1 MPFGTRPKLKG
12 SKTVRQMY
20 HFLAFFTICIW
31 GTTFVS
37 TKLLLQAGLSPTSI
51 FVWRFAMAYVGMLAL
66 SHRRL
71 FCRSWRDEAIMM
83 VAGLTG
89 GYLYFITENTALKC
103 APAGII
109 SLIVCLAPL
118 FTALGALFTANKS
131 GLTRRL
137 WWGMAIAL
145 GGVALVVGRG
155 EGPGAN
161 NMLLGGGLALMA
173 AALWAVYQHVVKP
186 LADKY
191 GTALLTRKVFGYG
204 LLAAI
209 IGEPLL
215 SLVSD
220 AHGYSVIVA
229 EVSPAITRPL
239 VWGNLLFLGLI
250 ASLACY
256 FIWNKVAQQL
266 GAVVSANYIYLNPLT
281 TCLFSALF
289 LGEPLTPMIV
299 LGGTAILLGVW
310 LAVGQPADK
319 DRLHSA
325 IKSK

>member
-1 MPFGTRPKLKG
+1 
-12 SKTVRQMY
+12 
-20 HFLAFFTICIW
+20 
-31 GTTFVS
+31 
-37 TKLLLQAGLSPTSI
+37 
-51 FVWRFAMAYVGMLAL
+51 MAYVGMLAL

-161 NMLLGGGLALMA
+161 NMLFGGGLALMA

-229 EVSPAITRPL
+229 EVSPAHH
-239 VWGNLLFLGLI
+239 
-250 ASLACY
+250 
-256 FIWNKVAQQL
+256 
-266 GAVVSANYIYLNPLT
+266 SA
-281 TCLFSALF
+281 AR
-289 LGEPLTPMIV
+289 
-299 LGGTAILLGVW
+299 
-310 LAVGQPADK
+310 VGQPPLLGTHCLACLL
-319 DRLHSA
+319 LHLEQSGPTTRRSRIGQLHLSQSFDHLPLLGHLSRRTTHA
-325 IKSK
+325 NDCLGRHSHSSRCLAGRGPTGRQRPTSFSNQIKITSHSLNTYGHQRHSRKHTV